1 VYHSVTLLRD
11 LSFLWW
17 PDDIK

>member
-17 PDDIK
+17 PDGIK